1 MEGVDL
7 QVLNEHGEPCGVGE
21 AGEIAI
27 RSPYIFPGYW
37 RRPELTRAAFLPGWT
52 DPEER
57 VFLTGDL
64 ASIRPDGEL
73 EYAGRKDSQVKIRG
87 YRIELAEIELALQKH
102 PSIRMAAAKVFRG
115 RSGEDRLAAYFIAP
129 TGAPRDTELRRF
141 LDAALPAHMQPDRFI
156 PLTEMPM
163 TANGKADRNA
173 LPAPDRQRPNIDTVF
188 AAPQPGLE
196 EAVARL
202 FEEALDLQPVGAD
215 DSFFGLGG
223 KSLAAL
229 RVLTQIAETYGATIP
244 PRAFFES
251 PTPAATAQR
260 ILQGAVESTSDA
272 ELQKMLEELEG
283 PDSGAA
289 PSEPR

>member
-1 MEGVDL
+1 
-7 QVLNEHGEPCGVGE
+7 
-21 AGEIAI
+21 
-27 RSPYIFPGYW
+27 
-37 RRPELTRAAFLPGWT
+37 
-52 DPEER
+52 
-57 VFLTGDL
+57 
-64 ASIRPDGEL
+64 
-73 EYAGRKDSQVKIRG
+73 
-87 YRIELAEIELALQKH
+87 
-102 PSIRMAAAKVFRG
+102 
-115 RSGEDRLAAYFIAP
+115 
-129 TGAPRDTELRRF
+129 
-141 LDAALPAHMQPDRFI
+141 
-156 PLTEMPM
+156 M